1 MIWDFLLLVQGEIIL
16 LGKPLHCIS
25 FCKFY
30 VIVDFIY
37 FPENES
43 DMNIIG
49 RANELLEILEKA
61 AELKKMKC
69 YDPNTLELKPGKKK

>member
-1 MIWDFLLLVQGEIIL
+1 
-16 LGKPLHCIS
+16 
-25 FCKFY
+25 
-30 VIVDFIY
+30 
-37 FPENES
+37 
-43 DMNIIG
+43 MNIIG

>member
-1 MIWDFLLLVQGEIIL
+1 MSLQFSNLWVMN
-16 LGKPLHCIS
+16 
-25 FCKFY
+25 
-30 VIVDFIY
+30 FI
-37 FPENES
+37 ENGS
-43 DMNIIG
+43 DMNIIE